1 MARFCPLASGSGGNS
16 TYIQSGKSAVLI
28 DAGISYKTLCERI
41 SAAGGSIGDLSAVA
55 VTHSHSDHIGG
66 LKTLIKNTGLPVYA
80 TRGTAETLI
89 RENLVPGNAEFVFC
103 DEESA
108 VFGDIEIAR
117 FATSHDTNGSCGYR
131 VNTPSGSCGVCT
143 DLGVVTDEVR
153 RGVAGCRVLLFEFN
167 HDIDMLRR
175 GPYPPHLKIRIL
187 SDLGHLSNASAA
199 AEVPFILGSGTNQ
212 LILGHISRHNN
223 TPDIAL
229 SAAKTAAAL
238 AGAKAGEDFLLS
250 AAKPG
255 MSGVSVF

>member
-16 TYIQSGKSAVLI
+16 TYIQSGRSAVLI
-28 DAGISYKTLCERI
+28 DAGIPYKDLCERI
-41 SAAGGSIGDLSAVA
+41 AAAGGSVAFISAVA
-55 VTHSHSDHIGG
+55 VTHSHGDHTAG
-66 LKTLIKNTGLPVYA
+66 LKALINNTGLPVYA
-80 TRGTAETLI
+80 TAGTAEELI
-89 RENLVPGNAEFVFC
+89 AENKVPRDTKFVFC

-108 VFGDIEIAR
+108 EFGDIGITR
-117 FATSHDTNGSCGYR
+117 FPTSHDTKDSCGYR
-131 VNTPSGSCGVCT
+131 VNTPSGSCGICT
-143 DLGVVTDEVR
+143 DLGVVTDAVR
-153 RGVAGCRVLLFEFN
+153 RGVAGCDLLLFEFN

-199 AEVPFILGSGTNQ
+199 AEVPFILSSGTKQ
-212 LILGHISRHNN
+212 LILGHISRQNN

-229 SAAKTAAAL
+229 AAARTAAML
-238 AGAKAGEDFLLS
+238 TGAKAGEDFLLS